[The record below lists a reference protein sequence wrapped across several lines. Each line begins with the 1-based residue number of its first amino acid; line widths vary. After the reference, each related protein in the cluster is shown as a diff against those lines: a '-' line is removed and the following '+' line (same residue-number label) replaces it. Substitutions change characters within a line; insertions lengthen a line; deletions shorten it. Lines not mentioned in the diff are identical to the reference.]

1 MEKGRQLPREW
12 RQACRARLS
21 RWLIGAASGAVL
33 AIASPTVVLADVQ
46 LASVG
51 CSDGSQFTVSVDT
64 DTLNLLTTA
73 VTNLNN
79 EDLGL
84 TCSITVQLPVSLGTA
99 VAASNTPTQVYAVG
113 GGSNDAGTHF
123 AFSAHVDPDSGSPPC
138 PPASCMGTAVIAPA
152 SGPKIQGSVF
162 CYDNFGTTRFAVV
175 GIQVQNPDGTTSPE
189 VFQIQDTGPAS
200 SNPSQVWQINSGQMD
215 CGTFVQPTNSVV
227 QGNVVV
233 RP

>member
-1 MEKGRQLPREW
+1 MENGKQLPRRW
-12 RQACRARLS
+12 RQAGRGRLIH
-21 RWLIGAASGAVL
+21 WLGGAASGAVL

-46 LASVG
+46 LATIG

-79 EDLGL
+79 ENLGL
-84 TCSITVQLPVSLGTA
+84 TCSIMVQLPVSLGTA
-99 VAASNTPTQVYAVG
+99 VAASSTPTQVYAVG

-123 AFSAHVDPDSGSPPC
+123 AFSAHVDPDTGQTMGSAVLAPPS
-138 PPASCMGTAVIAPA
+138 A
-152 SGPKIQGSVF
+152 PKIQGSVS
-162 CYDNFGTTRFAVV
+162 CYSNFGTTRFAVV
-175 GIQVQNPDGTTSPE
+175 GVLLQNPDASTSP
-189 VFQIQDTGPAS
+189 VIFQTRDTGPAS
-200 SNPSQVWQINSGQMD
+200 SNPSQIWQIDASQAD
-215 CGTFVQPTNSVV
+215 CSTFQADSSNIV